1 MDKGDK
7 NPTETETI
15 LMALDQISQTIDVM
29 TSVLGRLRNYVQQQ
43 EVVQMILEGTELEV
57 QYARDTMPRGVLG
70 MNAAIMEEYLHFIA
84 NRRLSQ
90 LGLPEQFP
98 GAQNP
103 FPWMSEIMDL
113 RKEKNFFETRVIEY
127 QTGGALSWD

>member
-1 MDKGDK
+1 
-7 NPTETETI
+7 
-15 LMALDQISQTIDVM
+15 
-29 TSVLGRLRNYVQQQ
+29 
-43 EVVQMILEGTELEV
+43 MILEGTEIEIA
-57 QYARDTMPRGVLG
+57 YARDTMPRGVLG
-70 MNAAIMEEYLHFIA
+70 MNASMMEEYLQFIC
-84 NRRLSQ
+84 NRRLTQ
-90 LGLPEQFP
+90 IGLPEQFP